1 MVVRMTLRYDELLF
15 KRHCE
20 SWLGISPDEL
30 LEFIEPKCQEMLTRN
45 ELVSRLKEG
54 RPLRVK
60 FGIDPT
66 GSQVHMGHLVPM
78 LLLNQFGKAGH
89 RVDFI
94 VGGFTARIGDPSWRD
109 SARVPL
115 TLEEID
121 ANMRSYRG
129 QVEKFV
135 DVSRFTFHNNADWID
150 PLTPRELFEYLQCVS
165 LSEATQRDDF
175 RNRMKQSQG
184 VSLAEVCYGILM
196 GVDSVHL
203 KSDIELGGVDQ
214 LLNFQQCR
222 SLMRQRGQKEEVVL
236 MTPILEG
243 TAGDGRKMS
252 KSFGNYIA
260 LSEEPKDKFGK
271 VMSIPDS
278 LLMQYYKAFADV
290 RSSELDSLK
299 AFCAQSPFEAKKQ
312 LASLVVALGDGLE
325 AGLKEREEFER
336 FFSKKVIDTEASVP
350 LKIGGAGSVFEAL
363 AASGEFASKS
373 ELRRLFEQKGV
384 KRIEGA
390 DELAL
395 SLADTPI
402 VGQIVKVGKRKVF
415 KLVSE

>member
-1 MVVRMTLRYDELLF
+1 MTIRYDELF
-15 KRHCE
+15 AKRHKE
-20 SWLGISPDEL
+20 SWAGLAPEEL
-30 LEFIEPKCQEMLTRN
+30 FEFIEPKCQEMLTRS
-45 ELVSRLKEG
+45 ELISRLKEG
-54 RPLRVK
+54 RRLRVK

-66 GSQVHMGHLVPM
+66 GSQVHLGHLVPM
-78 LLLNQFGKAGH
+78 LLLNQFAKAGH
-89 RVDFI
+89 QIDFI
-94 VGGFTARIGDPSWRD
+94 VGGFTARIGDPSWRE
-109 SARVPL
+109 SSRSPL
-115 TLEEID
+115 TLEQID
-121 ANMRSYRG
+121 ANMKTYRT
-129 QVEKFV
+129 QVERFI
-135 DVSRFTFHNNADWID
+135 DVEKFTFHNNADWID
-150 PLTPRELFEYLQCVS
+150 QLSPKELFEYLQCVT

-175 RNRMKQSQG
+175 RQRMKQNHG

-260 LSEEPKDKFGK
+260 LTETAKDKFGK
-271 VMSIPDS
+271 IMSIPDA

-290 RSSELDSLK
+290 KTSELEALE
-299 AFCAQSPFEAKKQ
+299 AFCRTNPFEAKKQ
-312 LASLVVALGDGLE
+312 LGSLVVALGEGLD
-325 AGLKEREEFER
+325 AGLSERLEFEK
-336 FFSKKVIDTEASVP
+336 FFSKKQIDTSASIP
-350 LKIGGAGSVFEAL
+350 LRLTTAASVFEAL

-384 KRIEGA
+384 KLIRGDE
-390 DELAL
+390 ELAL
-395 SLADTPI
+395 SLADTAEA
-402 VGQIVKVGKRKVF
+402 GQIVKVGKRKVF
-415 KLVSE
+415 KVSLD

>member
-1 MVVRMTLRYDELLF
+1 MTLRFDEMLF
-15 KRHCE
+15 KRHRE
-20 SWLGISPDEL
+20 SWDGISADEL
-30 LEFIEPKCQEMLTRN
+30 LEFLEPKCQEILTRA
-45 ELVSRLKEG
+45 ELVNRLREG

-78 LLLNQFGKAGH
+78 LLLNQFAKAGH
-89 RVDFI
+89 RIDFI
-94 VGGFTARIGDPSWRD
+94 VGGFTARIGDPSWRE
-109 SARVPL
+109 SSRVPL
-115 TLEEID
+115 TLAQID
-121 ANMRSYRG
+121 ENLKTYRG
-129 QVEKFV
+129 QVSRFV
-135 DVSRFTFHNNADWID
+135 DVGRFTFHNNADWID
-150 PLTPRELFEYLQCVS
+150 PLTPKDLFEYLQCVS

-196 GVDSVHL
+196 GIDSVHL
-203 KSDIELGGVDQ
+203 NSDIELGGVDQ

-236 MTPILEG
+236 MTGILEG

-260 LSEEPKDKFGK
+260 LGEEPKEKFGK

-278 LLMQYYKAFADV
+278 LLMQYFKAFADV
-290 RSSELDSLK
+290 RTSEIEQLT
-299 AFCAQSPFEAKKQ
+299 AFCAQNPFEAKKQ
-312 LASLVVALGDGLE
+312 LATLVVALGDGLE
-325 AGLKEREEFER
+325 AGVNERQEFER
-336 FFSKKVIDTEASVP
+336 FFSKKVIDAEASQP
-350 LKIGGAGSVFEAL
+350 LNISGAGSVFEAL

-384 KRIEGA
+384 KRIEGGE
-390 DELAL
+390 ELAL
-395 SLADTPI
+395 SLADAPL
-402 VGQIVKVGKRKVF
+402 VGQIIKVGKRKVF
-415 KLVSE
+415 RLV

>member
-1 MVVRMTLRYDELLF
+1 MTIRYDQLF
-15 KRHCE
+15 SKRHRE
-20 SWLGISPDEL
+20 SWSGITPDEL
-30 LEFIEPKCQEMLTRN
+30 FEFIEPKCQEMLTRA

-54 RPLRVK
+54 RRLRVK

-66 GSQVHMGHLVPM
+66 GSQVHLGHLVPM
-78 LLLNQFGKAGH
+78 LLLNQFAKAGH
-89 RVDFI
+89 QVDFI
-94 VGGFTARIGDPSWRD
+94 VGGFTARIGDPSWRE
-109 SARVPL
+109 SSRSPL
-115 TLEEID
+115 TLEQID
-121 ANMRSYRG
+121 ANMKTYRA
-129 QVEKFV
+129 QVETFV
-135 DVSRFTFHNNADWID
+135 DVEQFVFHNNADWID
-150 PLTPRELFEYLQCVS
+150 SLSPKELFEYLQCVT

-175 RNRMKQSQG
+175 RQRMKQNHG

-260 LSEEPKDKFGK
+260 LNEAAKDKFGK
-271 VMSIPDS
+271 IMSIPDT
-278 LLMQYYKAFADV
+278 LLLQYYKAFADV
-290 RSSELDSLK
+290 RSSELESLTQ
-299 AFCAQSPFEAKKQ
+299 FCMSSPFEAKKQ
-312 LASLVVALGDGLE
+312 LGTIVVALGDGLD
-325 AGLKEREEFER
+325 AGLREREEFEK
-336 FFSKKVIDTEASVP
+336 FFSKKVIDDSSTIE
-350 LKIGGAGSVFEAL
+350 LCMRGAASVFEAL
-363 AASGEFASKS
+363 AASGEFSSKS

-384 KRIEGA
+384 KLVKGD

-395 SLADTPI
+395 SLADTAEA
-402 VGQIVKVGKRKVF
+402 GQIVKVGKRKVF
-415 KLVSE
+415 KVSVG